1 MIRKYLFLLS
11 LCLGEQIC
19 AQELHFKILDSLRNK
34 DYDYLFERIEESEKD
49 SIKQSLYLKSFLVK
63 SKEEK
68 NFKEIVNGYKNYLHH
83 SPENLKL
90 TYADSMIYAAK
101 TSRDN
106 ALIGS
111 AYLSKGILYY
121 SRKQLNFALDN
132 YLIANNYISKTNDKY
147 LIYKTK
153 YNIANIKYFLGFYD
167 EAISLFK
174 ECIIYFQKNKENN
187 DRGYLNS
194 LHSLGLCYN
203 RIGNYG
209 LCTQTNE
216 KGLLEGKRL
225 GNDEIKEYFILSEGV
240 NQYFRG
246 NYTSAINKIN
256 YSLPVIRK
264 KKDFANEAVGYFYI
278 GKSYWD
284 LNNPQKAIPYFK
296 KVDTIFDDK
305 GYIRPDLRNNYEL
318 LISYFKSKNNLELQ
332 LNYIEKLLKVDSILI
347 SRYKYV
353 SGRIHKDYDTKELL
367 VQKKSIEKLLNKKER
382 DTFILKGI
390 IVFLFLFV
398 VFLVYK
404 HIRNRKL
411 YRRRFDELMKKDQT
425 STKVESKNTNY
436 GIEDINQDTVA
447 STLKQLE
454 KFEKGKLFLEK
465 DLTETKL
472 AISFDSNIKYLSKII
487 AHYRGKKF
495 VTYINDLKVD
505 YLIRLLKEDKKIHYY
520 NNKALSEEA
529 GFSSTE
535 RFAKAFFSRTGMP
548 ASYFM
553 EELRKKQSL
562 DLAYNSQGDIYF
574 TKEEI

>member
-1 MIRKYLFLLS
+1 M
-11 LCLGEQIC
+11 GDQIY
-19 AQELHFKILDSLRNK
+19 AQEIHFKIPDTLRNK
-34 DYDYLFERIEESEKD
+34 DYDYLFDRIEESQND
-49 SIKQSLYLKSFLVK
+49 SSKKSLYLKSFLVK
-63 SKEEK
+63 SKKEK
-68 NFKEIVNGYKNYLHH
+68 NLEEVVNGYKNYLHH

-90 TYADSMIYAAK
+90 TYADSMIYTAK
-101 TSRDN
+101 KSKDN

-121 SRKQLNFALDN
+121 SRKKLNYALDN
-132 YLIANNYISKTNDKY
+132 YLIANSYISKTNDKY

-167 EAISLFK
+167 ESISLFK
-174 ECIIYFQKNKENN
+174 ECITYFKENNENKENN

-209 LCTQTNE
+209 LCSQINE
-216 KGLLEGKRL
+216 IGLAEGKRL
-225 GNDEIKEYFILSEGV
+225 ANDEMREYFILSEGV

-246 NYTSAINKIN
+246 NYASAINKIN
-256 YSLPVIRK
+256 YSLHVIQK
-264 KKDFANEAVGYFYI
+264 KKDFGNEAVGYFYI

-284 LNNPQKAIPYFK
+284 LKNPKIAIDYFK
-296 KVDTIFDDK
+296 KVDAVFEDK

-318 LISYFKSKNNLELQ
+318 LIRYFKSKNNPEQQ
-332 LNYIEKLLKVDSILI
+332 LYYVEKLLKVDSILTN
-347 SRYKYV
+347 RYKYV

-367 VQKKSIEKLLNKKER
+367 VQKKTIEKSLAKEER
-382 DTFILKGI
+382 DSFIKSGVI
-390 IVFLFLFV
+390 IFLFLFV
-398 VFLVYK
+398 IFLIYQHV
-404 HIRNRKL
+404 RNRKL
-411 YRRRFDELMKKDQT
+411 YRRRFDELMKKDQVD
-425 STKVESKNTNY
+425 TKFESKNTNY

-447 STLKQLE
+447 SILEQLE
-454 KFEKGKLFLEK
+454 KFEKGKRFLEK

-472 AISFDSNIKYLSKII
+472 AIAFDSNIKYLSKII
-487 AHYRGKKF
+487 AHYKGKKF

-505 YLIRLLKEDKKIHYY
+505 YLINQLKENKKFHYY

-535 RFAKAFFSRTGMP
+535 RFAKAFFSRTGVP

-553 EELRKKQSL
+553 EELRKGES
-562 DLAYNSQGDIYF
+562 
-574 TKEEI
+574 

>member
-11 LCLGEQIC
+11 LCLGDQIY
-19 AQELHFKILDSLRNK
+19 AQEIHFKIPDTLRNK
-34 DYDYLFERIEESEKD
+34 DYDYLFDRIEESQND
-49 SIKQSLYLKSFLVK
+49 SIKKSLYLKSFLVK
-63 SKEEK
+63 SKTEK
-68 NFKEIVNGYKNYLHH
+68 NLEEVVNGYKNYLHH

-90 TYADSMIYAAK
+90 TYADSMIYTAK
-101 TSRDN
+101 KSKDN

-121 SRKQLNFALDN
+121 SRKKLNYALDN
-132 YLIANNYISKTNDKY
+132 YLIANSYISKTNDKY

-174 ECIIYFQKNKENN
+174 ECITYFKENNENKENN

-209 LCTQTNE
+209 LCSQINE
-216 KGLLEGKRL
+216 IGLAEGKRL
-225 GNDEIKEYFILSEGV
+225 ANDEMREYFILSEGV

-246 NYTSAINKIN
+246 NYATAINKIN
-256 YSLPVIRK
+256 YSLHVIQK
-264 KKDFANEAVGYFYI
+264 KKDFGNEAVGYFYI

-284 LNNPQKAIPYFK
+284 LKNPKIAIHYFK
-296 KVDTIFDDK
+296 KVDAVFEDK

-318 LISYFKSKNNLELQ
+318 LISYFKSKNNPEQQ
-332 LNYIEKLLKVDSILI
+332 LHYIEKLLKVDSILT

-367 VQKKSIEKLLNKKER
+367 VQKKSIEKLLAQEER
-382 DTFILKGI
+382 DSFIKSGVI
-390 IVFLFLFV
+390 IFLFLFV
-398 VFLVYK
+398 VLLIYQ

-411 YRRRFDELMKKDQT
+411 YRRRFHELMKKDQA
-425 STKVESKNTNY
+425 STKVESKNTSY
-436 GIEDINQDTVA
+436 GIEDINPDTVA
-447 STLKQLE
+447 LTLKQLE
-454 KFEKGKLFLEK
+454 KFEKGKRFLEK

-472 AISFDSNIKYLSKII
+472 AISFDSNIKYLAKII
-487 AHYRGKKF
+487 AHHKGKKF
-495 VTYINDLKVD
+495 VKYISDLKID
-505 YLIRLLKEDKKIHYY
+505 YLVNQLKEDKKFHHY
-520 NNKALSEEA
+520 NNKALAEEA

-535 RFAKAFFSRTGMP
+535 RFAKAFFSRTGVP
-548 ASYFM
+548 ATYFM
-553 EELRKKQSL
+553 EELRKKES
-562 DLAYNSQGDIYF
+562 
-574 TKEEI
+574 

>member
-11 LCLGEQIC
+11 LCLGDQIY
-19 AQELHFKILDSLRNK
+19 AQEIHFKIPDTLRNRN
-34 DYDYLFERIEESEKD
+34 YDYLFDRIEESQND

-63 SKEEK
+63 SKAEK
-68 NFKEIVNGYKNYLHH
+68 NLEEVVNGYKNYLHH

-90 TYADSMIYAAK
+90 IYADSMIYTAK
-101 TSRDN
+101 KSRNN

-121 SRKQLNFALDN
+121 SRKKLNYALDN
-132 YLIANNYISKTNDKY
+132 YLIADSYISKTNDKY

-174 ECIIYFQKNKENN
+174 ECITYFKENKENN

-203 RIGNYG
+203 RIGDYG

-246 NYTSAINKIN
+246 NYASAINKIN
-256 YSLPVIRK
+256 YSLPVIQK
-264 KKDFANEAVGYFYI
+264 KKDFGNEAVGYFYI

-284 LNNPQKAIPYFK
+284 LKNYEKAILYFK
-296 KVDTIFDDK
+296 KVDAVFDK
-305 GYIRPDLRNNYEL
+305 KKYIRPDLRNNYEL
-318 LISYFKSKNNLELQ
+318 LISYFKTKNNPKEQ
-332 LNYIEKLLKVDSILI
+332 LYYIEKLLKVDSILT

-353 SGRIHKDYDTKELL
+353 SERIHKDYDTKELL
-367 VQKKSIEKLLNKKER
+367 VQKNSIEKLLDKKER
-382 DTFILKGI
+382 DGFIHKGI
-390 IVFLFLFV
+390 IVFLFLSV
-398 VFLVYK
+398 VLLIYK

-411 YRRRFDELMKKDQT
+411 YRRRFDELMKKDQA
-425 STKVESKNTNY
+425 STKVESKSTNY
-436 GIEDINQDTVA
+436 GIEDINPDTVA
-447 STLKQLE
+447 LILKQLE
-454 KFEKGKLFLEK
+454 KFEKGKRFLEK
-465 DLTETKL
+465 DLTEIKL
-472 AISFDSNIKYLSKII
+472 AILFDSNIKYLAKTI
-487 AHYRGKKF
+487 AHHRGKKF
-495 VTYINDLKVD
+495 VKYISDLKVD
-505 YLIRLLKEDKKIHYY
+505 YLINRLKEDKKFHNY
-520 NNKALSEEA
+520 NNKALAEEA

-535 RFAKAFFSRTGMP
+535 RFAKAFFSRTGVP

-553 EELRKKQSL
+553 EELRKKESL
-562 DLAYNSQGDIYF
+562 DLEDNSQEDNCF

>member
-11 LCLGEQIC
+11 LCLGDQIY
-19 AQELHFKILDSLRNK
+19 AQEIHFKIPDTLRNK
-34 DYDYLFERIEESEKD
+34 DYDYLFDRIEESQND
-49 SIKQSLYLKSFLVK
+49 SSKKSLYLKSFLVK
-63 SKEEK
+63 SKKEK
-68 NFKEIVNGYKNYLHH
+68 NLEEVVNGYKNYLHH

-90 TYADSMIYAAK
+90 TYADSMIYTAK
-101 TSRDN
+101 KSKDN

-121 SRKQLNFALDN
+121 SRKKLNYALDN
-132 YLIANNYISKTNDKY
+132 YLIANSYISKTNDKY

-167 EAISLFK
+167 ESISLFK
-174 ECIIYFQKNKENN
+174 ECITYFKENNENKENN

-209 LCTQTNE
+209 LCSQINE
-216 KGLLEGKRL
+216 IGLAEGKRL
-225 GNDEIKEYFILSEGV
+225 ANDEMREYFILSEGV

-246 NYTSAINKIN
+246 NYASAINKIN
-256 YSLPVIRK
+256 YSLHVIQK
-264 KKDFANEAVGYFYI
+264 KKDFGNEAVGYFYI

-284 LNNPQKAIPYFK
+284 LKNPKIAIDYFK
-296 KVDTIFDDK
+296 KVDAVFEDK

-318 LISYFKSKNNLELQ
+318 LIRYFKSKNNPEQQ
-332 LNYIEKLLKVDSILI
+332 LYYVEKLLKVDSILTN
-347 SRYKYV
+347 RYKYV

-367 VQKKSIEKLLNKKER
+367 VQKKTIEKSLAKEER
-382 DTFILKGI
+382 DSFIKSGVI
-390 IVFLFLFV
+390 IFLFLFV
-398 VFLVYK
+398 IFLIYQHV
-404 HIRNRKL
+404 RNRKL
-411 YRRRFDELMKKDQT
+411 YRRRFDELMKKDQVD
-425 STKVESKNTNY
+425 TKFESKNTNY

-447 STLKQLE
+447 SILEQLE
-454 KFEKGKLFLEK
+454 KFEKGKRFLEK

-472 AISFDSNIKYLSKII
+472 AIAFDSNIKYLSKII
-487 AHYRGKKF
+487 AHYKGKKF

-505 YLIRLLKEDKKIHYY
+505 YLINQLKENKKFHYY

-535 RFAKAFFSRTGMP
+535 RFAKAFFSRTGVP

-553 EELRKKQSL
+553 EELRKGES
-562 DLAYNSQGDIYF
+562 
-574 TKEEI
+574 

>member
-11 LCLGEQIC
+11 LCLGDQIC
-19 AQELHFKILDSLRNK
+19 AQEIHFKIPDSLQNK
-34 DYDYLFERIEESEKD
+34 NYDYLFDRIEESEND

-63 SKEEK
+63 SKTEK
-68 NFKEIVNGYKNYLHH
+68 NSEEVINGYKNYLHH

-90 TYADSMIYAAK
+90 TYADSMIYTAK
-101 TSRDN
+101 KSKNN

-111 AYLSKGILYY
+111 AYLSKGIVYY
-121 SRKQLNFALDN
+121 AQKKHNYALDN
-132 YLIANNYISKTNDKY
+132 YLIADNYISKTNDKY
-147 LIYKTK
+147 LIYKVK
-153 YNIANIKYFLGFYD
+153 YNIAQIKYFLGFYD

-174 ECIIYFQKNKENN
+174 ECVTYFKENKENKENN

-203 RIGNYG
+203 RIGNYR

-216 KGLLEGKRL
+216 KGLSEGKRL
-225 GNDEIKEYFILSEGV
+225 ANDEMREYFILSEGV

-246 NYTSAINKIN
+246 NYASAINKIN
-256 YSLPVIRK
+256 YSLPVIQK
-264 KKDFANEAVGYFYI
+264 KKDFGNEAVGYFYI

-284 LNNPQKAIPYFK
+284 LNNPKMAIHYFK
-296 KVDTIFDDK
+296 KVDAIFDEK
-305 GYIRPDLRNNYEL
+305 EYIRPDLRKNYEL
-318 LISYFKSKNNLELQ
+318 LISYFKSKNNPEQQ
-332 LNYIEKLLKVDSILI
+332 LYYIEKLLKVDSILT

-367 VQKKSIEKLLNKKER
+367 VQKKSIEKLLDKKER
-382 DTFILKGI
+382 DAFILKGI

-398 VFLVYK
+398 VFLIYQ

-411 YRRRFDELMKKDQT
+411 YRRRFDELMKKDQAPPN
-425 STKVESKNTNY
+425 VESKNTNY
-436 GIEDINQDTVA
+436 GIEDINPDTVA
-447 STLKQLE
+447 LILKQLE
-454 KFEKGKLFLEK
+454 KFEKGKRFLEK

-472 AISFDSNIKYLSKII
+472 AISFDTNIKYLAKII
-487 AHYRGKKF
+487 AHYKGKKF
-495 VTYINDLKVD
+495 VKYISDLKVD
-505 YLIRLLKEDKKIHYY
+505 YLINLLKEDKKIHYY

-553 EELRKKQSL
+553 EELRKGKS
-562 DLAYNSQGDIYF
+562 
-574 TKEEI
+574 

>member
-11 LCLGEQIC
+11 LCLGDQIY
-19 AQELHFKILDSLRNK
+19 AQEIHFKIPDTLRNR
-34 DYDYLFERIEESEKD
+34 DYDYLFDRIEESQND

-63 SKEEK
+63 SKTEK
-68 NFKEIVNGYKNYLHH
+68 NLEEVVNGYKNYLHH

-90 TYADSMIYAAK
+90 IYADSMIYTAK
-101 TSRDN
+101 KSRND

-121 SRKQLNFALDN
+121 SRKKLNYALDN
-132 YLIANNYISKTNDKY
+132 YLIADSYISKTSDKY

-174 ECIIYFQKNKENN
+174 ECITYFKENN

-240 NQYFRG
+240 NHYFRG
-246 NYTSAINKIN
+246 NYASAINKIS
-256 YSLPVIRK
+256 YSLPVIQK
-264 KKDFANEAVGYFYI
+264 KKDFGNEAVGYFYI

-284 LNNPQKAIPYFK
+284 LKNSEKAIFYFK
-296 KVDTIFDDK
+296 KVDAIFDEK
-305 GYIRPDLRNNYEL
+305 EYIRPDLRNNYEL
-318 LISYFKSKNNLELQ
+318 LISYFKSKNNPKEQ
-332 LNYIEKLLKVDSILI
+332 LYYIEKLLKVDSILT

-353 SGRIHKDYDTKELL
+353 SERIHKDYDTKELL
-367 VQKKSIEKLLNKKER
+367 AQKNSIEKLLDKKER
-382 DTFILKGI
+382 DGFIHKGI
-390 IVFLFLFV
+390 IVFLFLSV
-398 VFLVYK
+398 VLLIYK
-404 HIRNRKL
+404 HIRNRRL
-411 YRRRFDELMKKDQT
+411 YRRRFDELMKKDQA
-425 STKVESKNTNY
+425 STKVESKSTNY
-436 GIEDINQDTVA
+436 GIKDINPDTVA
-447 STLKQLE
+447 LILKQLE
-454 KFEKGKLFLEK
+454 KFEKGKRFLEK
-465 DLTETKL
+465 DLTEIKL
-472 AISFDSNIKYLSKII
+472 AILFDSNIKYLAKII

-495 VTYINDLKVD
+495 VKYISDLKVD
-505 YLIRLLKEDKKIHYY
+505 YLINRLKEDKKFHNY

-535 RFAKAFFSRTGMP
+535 RFAKAFFSRTGVP

-553 EELRKKQSL
+553 EELRKKHSL
-562 DLAYNSQGDIYF
+562 DIPYNSQENNCF